1 MLLDT
6 KTVDPFSI
14 LTAEDMQ
21 TKQEIFGKI
30 LTLLDLSVLETM
42 ENKIAKAQI
51 TELCCSLLDELT
63 RPISLNVRQILIKL
77 IIDEILGLGPL
88 ETLLEDPTIADIL
101 VNRYDSIY
109 VERKGKL
116 EKVAVKFYDDKHLL
130 SIIDRIVSS
139 VGRRV
144 DESSPMVD
152 ARLKDGSRVNAIIP
166 PLALDGPVL
175 SIRRFTVD
183 KLSAEQLIDYGTMS
197 YEMGQLIKAVVKGKL
212 NVLISGGTGSGKTTL
227 LNILSGYIPED
238 ERIITIEDSA
248 ELQLQQPHT
257 VRLETRP
264 ANIEGKGEISQRD
277 LVKNCL
283 RMRPDRIV
291 IGEVRGAEAIDMLA
305 AMNTGHEGS
314 LTTLHAN
321 SPRDALGRLENMICM
336 GGFDMPIHN
345 IRAQI
350 SSAIDVVVQLQR
362 QEDGCRRITSIQEVT
377 GMEGDVITMSEIFTF
392 KREDKDE
399 QGNIIGSYQ
408 ATGVIPEFHR
418 QLALKGIDLPYSL
431 FGIDESTVNF

>member
-1 MLLDT
+1 M
-6 KTVDPFSI
+6 
-14 LTAEDMQ
+14 AW
-21 TKQEIFGKI
+21 
-30 LTLLDLSVLETM
+30 
-42 ENKIAKAQI
+42 
-51 TELCCSLLDELT
+51 LCCRLLNELT
-63 RPISLNVRQILIKL
+63 RPLSLNVRQILIKL

-109 VERKGKL
+109 VERSGKL
-116 EKVAVKFYDDKHLL
+116 EKVAVHFYDDKHLL
-130 SIIDRIVSS
+130 NIIDRIVSA
-139 VGRRV
+139 VGRRI

-166 PLALDGPVL
+166 PLALDGPSL

-183 KLSAEQLIDYGTMS
+183 KLSAEQLIDYGSMNS
-197 YEMGQLIKAVVKGKL
+197 EMGQLIKAVVTGKL

-227 LNILSGYIPED
+227 LNILSSYIPED

-345 IRAQI
+345 IRTQI

-408 ATGVIPEFHR
+408 ATGVIPGFHQ
-418 QLALKGIDLPYSL
+418 QLTIKGIDIPYSL
-431 FGIDESTVNF
+431 YGIDESAMNF